1 MGWTEI
7 MFIKPVASKQFHIL
21 FLLPMCYLDDSSE
34 MKIIEI
40 DIRKTSSSE

>member
-7 MFIKPVASKQFHIL
+7 IFIEPVASKQFHVL
-21 FLLPMCYLDDSSE
+21 FLLPMCYCDDFSE

-40 DIRKTSSSE
+40 DVRKTSSRE